1 MKPWEQGCK
10 GGRVWERGGERGGEG
25 WRGAG
30 ILSSPRAGP
39 VLSEAFL
46 LSLCRLGLL
55 GQLDTSQRP
64 LGSQDL
70 N

>member
-1 MKPWEQGCK
+1 MGE
-10 GGRVWERGGERGGEG
+10 GRGEG
-25 WRGAG
+25 WRGAGRGAG
-30 ILSSPRAGP
+30 ILSSPRAHP